1 MSKAQS
7 QSRQNLI
14 VSRYSIYLMANPDA
28 TRQEFMLDTGGKIK
42 DWYNS
47 RDRVRGDTLRDR
59 GVRLPHSK
67 GIIYMMINPKATKEM
82 YVKAGFSPEN
92 FVQNCIRA
100 RDLLIACNAAGS
112 HISNLNKTLA
122 NPPKAEV
129 KKAKK
134 IVLVKK
140 KPVALPDLPEIKPT
154 PKPRLQTIT
163 EPTNCVDHSD
173 LVLKIQSGVAE
184 LINELN
190 EQQTEINTYRS
201 RITTLNAENFR
212 LRSEVAELT
221 EMINGPSK

>member
-7 QSRQNLI
+7 KARQNI
-14 VSRYSIYLMANPDA
+14 VVSRYSIYLMANPDA
-28 TRQEFMLDTGGKIK
+28 TRQEFMLDTGGKVK

-67 GIIYMMINPKATKEM
+67 GIIYMMINPKSTKEQ
-82 YVKAGFSPEN
+82 YVKAGFSAEN

-112 HISNLNKTLA
+112 HISKLNNTLA
-122 NPPKAEV
+122 NTHKLDAKNTKKAVPV
-129 KKAKK
+129 KKNP
-134 IVLVKK
+134 IT
-140 KPVALPDLPEIKPT
+140 LPKLTEIEPIA
-154 PKPRLQTIT
+154 KPRLQTIT

-201 RITTLNAENFR
+201 RITALNAENFR